1 MVETKTSERP
11 HVGLIFAALMTTM
24 LMSSL
29 GQMIFST
36 ALPTIVGE
44 LGGVDH
50 MSWVISS
57 FLVTMTIALP
67 VFGKLGDGLGR
78 KWLYIGGIAFFLIGS
93 TMGGFAN
100 TMTVLII
107 GRAIQGFG
115 AGAMMVN
122 SQAIIAEV
130 IPARERGKYMGA
142 MGAVFGISSVLG
154 PVLGGWFTDGPGW
167 RWGLW
172 MNIPL
177 ALIAMGISAVVLKL
191 RTGSASGL
199 KYDWLGTLFMVV
211 GTTTLILTTTWGG
224 TQYDWSSPTIIGL
237 IVTSVV
243 AWILFVLVELRATNP
258 LIPMTLFRNRNMLLT
273 TVAGLVLGIAMMGT
287 LGYLPTYLQ
296 MVHELTPTQAGLMML
311 PMVIGMLG
319 TGVGVGFIISK
330 SGRYKIFPIIGMA
343 ITAVGLWLFSTLE
356 VTTSLTTLGLYMFIF
371 GFGLGLVM
379 QVLVLI
385 VQNSFPLSMV
395 GTATAANNFFRQIGG
410 AVGASLIGSLF
421 IHNMTQNLHD
431 RLPGA
436 LASMGPAG
444 APYAEAFT
452 SGASRQSLTPA
463 AVGKLPEALRDVVLS
478 SYNDGLT
485 PIFLLVLPLAI
496 LALLLLLP
504 VQEDPLNDTVED
516 SGERSGHPASDDA
529 AGTATGIP
537 VGDIAPEPVGA
548 DVPDTEASVPTATG
562 GSGSTVATPR

>member
-1 MVETKTSERP
+1 MVETKTSQGP
-11 HVGLIFAALMTTM
+11 HIGLIFTALMTTM

-67 VFGKLGDGLGR
+67 IFGKLGDGLGR
-78 KWLYIGGIAFFLIGS
+78 KWLYITGIAFFLVGS
-93 TMGGFAN
+93 TMGGFAH
-100 TMTVLII
+100 TMTLLII

-115 AGAMMVN
+115 AGGMMVT

-130 IPARERGKYMGA
+130 VPARERGKYMGA
-142 MGAVFGISSVLG
+142 MGAVFGVSSVLG

-177 ALIAMGISAVVLKL
+177 ALIAMSISAAVLKL
-191 RTGSASGL
+191 RRGSTEGL
-199 KYDWLGTLFMVV
+199 NFDWLGTLFMVIS
-211 GTTTLILTTTWGG
+211 TSTLILTTTWGG
-224 TQYDWSSPTIIGL
+224 TQYEWTSPTILAL
-237 IVTSVV
+237 IAAAVTS
-243 AWILFVLVELRATNP
+243 AALFVVVELRATNP
-258 LIPMTLFRNRNMLLT
+258 LIPMTLFRNRNMALT
-273 TVAGLVLGIAMMGT
+273 TVAGLVLGIAMMGS

-296 MVHELTPTQAGLMML
+296 MVHELTPTEAGLMML

-319 TGVGVGFIISK
+319 TGVGVGFLISR
-330 SGRYKIFPIIGMA
+330 SGRYKVFPIVGMA
-343 ITAVGLWLFSTLE
+343 ITAFALWLFSGLE
-356 VTTSLTTLGLYMFIF
+356 VTTPLTTLGLYMFVF

-385 VQNSFPLSMV
+385 VQNSFPLSVV

-421 IHNMTQNLHD
+421 VHNMTQNLQD
-431 RLPGA
+431 RLPAA
-436 LASMGPAG
+436 LAAMGPQA

-452 SGASRQSLTPA
+452 SGSARQSLTPA
-463 AVGKLPEALRDVVLS
+463 AVSQLPDSLREVVLS

-485 PIFLLVLPLAI
+485 PIFLLILPLAI
-496 LALLLLLP
+496 VALVLLLP
-504 VQEDPLNDTVED
+504 VQEDPLQETV
-516 SGERSGHPASDDA
+516 G
-529 AGTATGIP
+529 
-537 VGDIAPEPVGA
+537 
-548 DVPDTEASVPTATG
+548 
-562 GSGSTVATPR
+562 